1 MMSKKINHHLTFNGK
16 NKSVCLNRSL
26 SSHRKPRDMPS
37 HRKPHDEKSDS
48 GDGFYYPTLTL
59 IIDSYSVKS
68 GNSRHRLNANSDLVC
83 FIYCILVFGI
93 KKQTKQ
99 RLKILLGRLMRFRL
113 I

>member
-16 NKSVCLNRSL
+16 NKSVFLNRSL

-48 GDGFYYPTLTL
+48 GDGFNYPTLTL
-59 IIDSYSVKS
+59 MIDSYSVKS
-68 GNSRHRLNANSDLVC
+68 GNSRHQVNGNSELVC

-93 KKQTKQ
+93 KEQTKQ
-99 RLKILLGRLMRFRL
+99 TMKILLRRLIRFRL